1 MEMQITPEWLRNK
14 TNTEPDI
21 EIEAGMPTHLLQSID
36 AFLPADVVPEDTADK
51 KRTVQIRHAF
61 GVLVRSLRLRDEL
74 SVEEL
79 AATATVMVE
88 DIECIERD
96 PHAEV
101 RPRTVY
107 KLAKVFRIEPSK
119 MIKLSG
125 TIIPSDEEL
134 AEEALK
140 FAAKSD
146 GVSRLNAE
154 EQQLLGAFIKYL
166 NKV

>member
-1 MEMQITPEWLRNK
+1 MEMLVTPKWLRNK
-14 TNTEPDI
+14 IKTEPDF

-36 AFLPADVVPEDTADK
+36 AFLPADVVPVSAEGEE
-51 KRTVQIRHAF
+51 RTLQLKHAF

-79 AATATVMVE
+79 AAAATVLIE

-101 RPRTVY
+101 RPRTVF
-107 KLAKVFRIEPSK
+107 KLAKVFRIEPTK
-119 MIKLSG
+119 MIKISG
-125 TIIPSDEEL
+125 TTIPVDEEL
-134 AEEALK
+134 ACETLK

-146 GVSRLNAE
+146 GVSCLNAE
-154 EQQLLGAFIKYL
+154 EQQLLGAFIQYL
-166 NKV
+166 NKA